1 MFLKELLKNLILKK
15 KKSADDKKK
24 DERFPS
30 KELKFTVIPLLQLTE
45 WSQENAMLKGKILTL
60 TETMNNTEL
69 ETKASRETIMRLVS
83 EVGREK
89 KDYERNVMEMDALRS
104 VSGYQYPYLGLNR
117 NFSIPYII
125 LIFFH

>member
-1 MFLKELLKNLILKK
+1 MKNYP
-15 KKSADDKKK
+15 AC
-24 DERFPS
+24 
-30 KELKFTVIPLLQLTE
+30 KELKFTVICLLQLTE

-104 VSGYQYPYLGLNR
+104 VSSPQY
-117 NFSIPYII
+117 
-125 LIFFH
+125 